1 MSCFRKQK
9 KSNRE
14 CNESIDYLKILVEN
28 LPEKTEK
35 ASEYVFR
42 MNPDEK
48 MHMIFLQGT
57 IRSRSP
63 FDRHFTK
70 LRERALGDL
79 GNHSFDNDNEYH
91 CPDMIQMYLC
101 LFPL

>member
-35 ASEYVFR
+35 AAEYVFR

-48 MHMIFLQGT
+48 THYDILT
-57 IRSRSP
+57 
-63 FDRHFTK
+63 
-70 LRERALGDL
+70 
-79 GNHSFDNDNEYH
+79 GNH
-91 CPDMIQMYLC
+91 
-101 LFPL
+101 